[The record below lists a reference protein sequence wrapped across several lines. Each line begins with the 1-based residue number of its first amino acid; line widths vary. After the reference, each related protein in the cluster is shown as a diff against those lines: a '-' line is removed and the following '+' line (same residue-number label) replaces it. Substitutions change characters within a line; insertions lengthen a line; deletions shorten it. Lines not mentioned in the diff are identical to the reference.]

1 MAIAGSTGERAGLA
15 ALDAAW
21 DGFFSALRRA
31 KGRAAIQH
39 GNELTL
45 PQVHLLG
52 PLAGGGRARI
62 GELAD
67 AAGVTAPTAS
77 RMIDSLER
85 EGIVARVAADGDR
98 RAVAV
103 ELTDRG
109 AGLYERKRSELHTKR
124 LEIFGGLSTGEREQ
138 AARLLGRMAKL
149 IDEL

>member
-1 MAIAGSTGERAGLA
+1 MATAGSTGERAGLA

-31 KGRAAIQH
+31 KGRAAIQR

-67 AAGVTAPTAS
+67 AAGVAARPRAGWSTRSSARRSSPASPPTAIGARS
-77 RMIDSLER
+77 RS
-85 EGIVARVAADGDR
+85 
-98 RAVAV
+98 
-103 ELTDRG
+103 
-109 AGLYERKRSELHTKR
+109 S
-124 LEIFGGLSTGEREQ
+124 
-138 AARLLGRMAKL
+138 
-149 IDEL
+149 

>member
-1 MAIAGSTGERAGLA
+1 MAIAGSTGERADLA

-21 DGFFSALRRA
+21 AGFFSALRRA

-39 GNELTL
+39 GNELTM

-67 AAGVTAPTAS
+67 AAGVAAPTAS
-77 RMIDSLER
+77 RMVDSLER
-85 EGIVARVAADGDR
+85 EGIVTRVAAGGDR

-109 AGLYERKRSELHTKR
+109 AELYERKRTELHAKR
-124 LEIFGGLSTGEREQ
+124 IEIFDALSADERGQ
-138 AARLLGRMAKL
+138 AAHLLGRMAEL

>member
-1 MAIAGSTGERAGLA
+1 MAIAGSTGERAELA

-31 KGRAAIQH
+31 KGRAAIQR

-52 PLAGGGRARI
+52 PLAGGDRARI

-77 RMIDSLER
+77 RMVDSLER
-85 EGIVARVAADGDR
+85 EGIVTRVAADGDR

-109 AGLYERKRSELHTKR
+109 AGLYERKRSEFHAKR
-124 LEIFGGLSTGEREQ
+124 MEIFDALSAAEREQ
-138 AARLLGRMAKL
+138 AARLLGRMAEL